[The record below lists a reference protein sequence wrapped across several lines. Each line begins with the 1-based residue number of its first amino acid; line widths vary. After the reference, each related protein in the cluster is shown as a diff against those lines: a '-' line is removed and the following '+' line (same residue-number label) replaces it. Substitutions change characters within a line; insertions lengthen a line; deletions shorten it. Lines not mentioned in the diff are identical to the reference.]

1 MVRNEYDTVVIGAG
15 VAGLAA
21 GRMLAAAGQRVALVE
36 ARDRVGGRI
45 CTRRVAAARGNLP
58 IELGAEFIHGL
69 PAETWGL
76 IKEAGLATYELQGS
90 QLSFMGN
97 QLRRNEE
104 SHHAAIEV
112 LEGMTRWAQAHPEID
127 MSFAEYVTHAGI
139 DAVDAQAA
147 AAYVE
152 GFNAA
157 DRAVIGTAAL
167 AQQQRAEDEIQGGR
181 LFHVRSGYDQV
192 PQALARE
199 IERTRTPI
207 LLDRHVRRIA
217 WNEGAVSVH
226 AEDSRK
232 QASTLYA
239 QRAVVTL
246 PLGVLQTG
254 AVKFDPE
261 PASFMAHARRM
272 RMGAVVRA
280 TLVFSSRFWRDN
292 DLPSARSDLADDLK
306 QLSFLFTSQLTPTTW
321 WTAMPEDSPLITG
334 WVGGPKAEI
343 LQRGFRAG
351 GDSEMLLAGWLRTLS
366 MAFGMTEPAL
376 TRRLAS
382 WHAHDWSADE
392 YARGAYS
399 YVPAHALDAPGQ
411 MAVPVAGT
419 LYFAG
424 EHTDTSGQWGTVHGA
439 LRSGM
444 RAAGQVLLDAGPR

>member
-1 MVRNEYDTVVIGAG
+1 MARNEYDTVVIGAG

-21 GRMLAAAGQRVALVE
+21 ARILATAGQRVAIVE
-36 ARDRVGGRI
+36 ARDRIGGRI
-45 CTRRVAAARGNLP
+45 CTRRVAAARGILP

-69 PAETWGL
+69 PAETWAL

-90 QLSFMGN
+90 QLSFIGN
-97 QLRRNEE
+97 QLRKNDE
-104 SHHAAIEV
+104 SHPAAMDV

-127 MSFAEYVTHAGI
+127 MSFAEYLTHTGI
-139 DAVDAQAA
+139 DAVDAEVA

-167 AQQQRAEDEIQGGR
+167 AQQQRAEDEIQGDR
-181 LFHVRSGYDQV
+181 LFHVRSGYDQI
-192 PQALARE
+192 PHALAGE

-207 LLDRHVRRIA
+207 LLDRHVRQVE

-232 QASTLYA
+232 LASTLYA
-239 QRAVVTL
+239 KRAVVTL

-254 AVKFDPE
+254 AMRFDPE

-280 TLVFSSRFWRDN
+280 TLVFSSRFWRDD
-292 DLPSARSDLADDLK
+292 DLPIARSDLADDLK
-306 QLSFLFTSQLTPTTW
+306 QLSFLFTSQLTPATW
-321 WTAMPEDSPLITG
+321 WTAMPEDSPIITG
-334 WVGGPKAEI
+334 WVGGPKAEN
-343 LQRGFRAG
+343 LQRGLRAG
-351 GDSEMLLAGWLRTLS
+351 GDSEMLLAAWLRTLS
-366 MAFGMTEPAL
+366 MAFGMTEHAL
-376 TRRLAS
+376 TRRLTS
-382 WHAHDWSADE
+382 WHAHDWSADQ

-399 YVPAHALDAPGQ
+399 YVPAHALDAPDQ

-444 RAAGQVLLDAGPR
+444 RAARQVLLDSGPR